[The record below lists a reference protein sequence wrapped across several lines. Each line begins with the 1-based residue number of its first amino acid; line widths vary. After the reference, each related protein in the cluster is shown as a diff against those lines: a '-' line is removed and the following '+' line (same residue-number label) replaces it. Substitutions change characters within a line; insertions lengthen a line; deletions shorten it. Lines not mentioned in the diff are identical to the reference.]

1 MQHQRVD
8 SPRVTPPPPRKTRI
22 RVTSVTNGCG
32 FTVALGHGS
41 PRGHANRTPVGG
53 GVSAC
58 HLPWPRMEESLKKRQ
73 VKPVQPLGL
82 GCGASHRPAAASALR
97 WSGGVETWSRT
108 RISAAASPRARV
120 ALAPSP
126 PPRHPVPPTSSSQ
139 ILISRA
145 LMSTGG
151 RIILCVRTNT
161 NPNQVHRIAHAQRV
175 EFTSNLVRTHG
186 QMEWFCLF
194 TTSRANG
201 LASRSR
207 LAISK
212 RKKKGQGWPIWNNTN
227 LTRIPA

>member
-1 MQHQRVD
+1 MTNCAASTCRRLTSAALRWCG

-151 RIILCVRTNT
+151 RIILFESRRHSPVR
-161 NPNQVHRIAHAQRV
+161 HA
-175 EFTSNLVRTHG
+175 RTHEPKPG
-186 QMEWFCLF
+186 PPH
-194 TTSRANG
+194 RA
-201 LASRSR
+201 RS
-207 LAISK
+207 
-212 RKKKGQGWPIWNNTN
+212 
-227 LTRIPA
+227 TRGI